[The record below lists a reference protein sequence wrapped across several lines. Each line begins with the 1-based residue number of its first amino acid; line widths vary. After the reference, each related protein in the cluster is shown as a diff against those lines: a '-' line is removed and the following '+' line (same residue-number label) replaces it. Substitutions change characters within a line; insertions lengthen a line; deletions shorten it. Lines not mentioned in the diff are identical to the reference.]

1 MFVRRLVQ
9 IYYKRKGD
17 AEERTLRSLRKT
29 QREKLDEFK
38 KKTNFNE
45 TRSLLE
51 KYDDS
56 QPSTPVSSVSAFNR
70 RGPGPV
76 PGGGSVMSPTPAR
89 NPGPSVIQ
97 QQQQQP
103 KQRGIPPPIMTNG
116 AGAPGTP
123 LPAHLMGAPTPQPY
137 TPGPKKWYD
146 KVADAILGDDD
157 DPRAGAAASRY
168 ALICEQCFKHNGLVK
183 ESMWED
189 TQYVCPKCGHFNAS
203 YRTKNSS
210 NRSHAGRSA
219 SGSPPFGDNSPLSHR
234 RPEPETP
241 SQSRPSHQSQ
251 FNPNNRPQIPIIAVS
266 SESHEG
272 LRSISDEEDAGSVR
286 PEKKKARS
294 RRKGKKAETSAD
306 ESMMDVDV
314 EE

>member
-1 MFVRRLVQ
+1 MPKVRSPRFLASAAGEFTSLP
-9 IYYKRKGD
+9 ILRHST
-17 AEERTLRSLRKT
+17 ERTLRSLRKT

-123 LPAHLMGAPTPQPY
+123 LPAHLMGEY
-137 TPGPKKWYD
+137 MLCRSG
-146 KVADAILGDDD
+146 
-157 DPRAGAAASRY
+157 RA
-168 ALICEQCFKHNGLVK
+168 LPNG
-183 ESMWED
+183 
-189 TQYVCPKCGHFNAS
+189 
-203 YRTKNSS
+203 
-210 NRSHAGRSA
+210 
-219 SGSPPFGDNSPLSHR
+219 
-234 RPEPETP
+234 
-241 SQSRPSHQSQ
+241 
-251 FNPNNRPQIPIIAVS
+251 
-266 SESHEG
+266 
-272 LRSISDEEDAGSVR
+272 
-286 PEKKKARS
+286 
-294 RRKGKKAETSAD
+294 
-306 ESMMDVDV
+306 
-314 EE
+314 